1 MFSNTQRS
9 EGPCA
14 TELAQLSSL
23 LPPRGPFEFSL
34 LPTLTRP
41 LEDLSKCLEGARQA
55 SATAIC
61 QNPAGLVPLADSILG
76 FCLASCVAYGL
87 VDDPAAA
94 GTGSGTGT
102 GRGTSTGS
110 SENSP
115 GAIGTGTAGHVQGDG
130 PSSSCPLT
138 WRCVKTPMTLG
149 SLALQDE
156 EESLLARQ
164 IVYGVLTSLS
174 ALLREVYVRE
184 KDIVSEIDAV
194 RDGVGGVGGVGGAAL
209 YGREGVGAVSQCLSR
224 VLALLGKIVP
234 E

>member
-1 MFSNTQRS
+1 MFSGSRRS

-14 TELAQLSSL
+14 AELAQVSSL
-23 LPPRGPFEFSL
+23 LPPRGPYEFSL

-41 LEDLSKCLEGARQA
+41 LENLSKCLEGARQTP
-55 SATAIC
+55 ATA
-61 QNPAGLVPLADSILG
+61 NGSSPEGLVPLADSILEI
-76 FCLASCVAYGL
+76 CQAACTAYGL
-87 VDDPAAA
+87 VDDTVAAS
-94 GTGSGTGT
+94 TG
-102 GRGTSTGS
+102 TGS

-115 GAIGTGTAGHVQGDG
+115 RATGVGAAGLARDR
-130 PSSSCPLT
+130 PSSSGAST

-149 SLALQDE
+149 SLTLQDE

-164 IVYGVLTSLS
+164 IVYAVLTSLS

-184 KDIVSEIDAV
+184 KDVVSETDV
-194 RDGVGGVGGVGGAAL
+194 GGEGGVGAGAAL
-209 YGREGVGAVSQCLSR
+209 YGREGAGAVSQCLSR